1 MIVTALIALSHALI
15 AQRKYPDAEACLQE
29 ALERIEKHPRPRY
42 RWFKGEIQSR
52 LGEAVAAQGKPQE
65 AEKLLAAGYEGLR
78 NTTSTPPPR
87 LRAAMAR
94 LASFYAATGRPDAAA
109 SWRGRMRAI
118 GAPRRPVGTS

>member
-65 AEKLLAAGYEGLR
+65 AEKLLAAGYPLR
-78 NTTSTPPPR
+78 RERTFYGRR
-87 LRAAMAR
+87 LITHEIPAERAIDVDEPYHLK
-94 LASFYAATGRPDAAA
+94 LAELLDAA
-109 SWRGRMRAI
+109 
-118 GAPRRPVGTS
+118 RPAR